1 MPPPA
6 GSADTYASLGTF
18 CVCVEL
24 LSATP
29 RQRPRYAILA
39 RHDDRCLG
47 ELRWHPT
54 KAQYVFIP
62 AAQTA
67 WTSRDLSEIAL
78 WLRRL
83 RHGGPRQA

>member
-1 MPPPA
+1 MPPPT
-6 GSADTYASLGTF
+6 GSADPYASLGTY
-18 CVCVEL
+18 CVCVEA
-24 LSATP
+24 LSATLRP
-29 RQRPRYAILA
+29 HPRYTILA
-39 RHDDRCLG
+39 RHDGHVLG

-54 KAQYVFIP
+54 KAQYVFLP

-83 RHGGPRQA
+83 RHGGPHA